1 MFQIVVQLIVSTC
14 VVLATYYRDDI
25 RRHLTDLL
33 TLTSRPSSSF
43 SGHAPLSPRRRRSR
57 DVIELRHRHDVLVN
71 GVVKLYNRRRRR
83 FVAVAP
89 RDDVTVTSRQ
99 GDVMA
104 VPGRRRRHL
113 TRSVH
118 FSNQISCSSCEYAD
132 VAFFLQYFDAVGWVI

>member
-1 MFQIVVQLIVSTC
+1 LFIPLSVMFQIVVQLIASTC
-14 VVLATYYRDDI
+14 IVLATYYRADI

-43 SGHAPLSPRRRRSR
+43 SGHAPPLSPQRRPSR
-57 DVIELRHRHDVLVN
+57 DVIELRHRRDVLVN

-99 GDVMA
+99 SDVTA
-104 VPGRRRRHL
+104 SPGRRRRHL

-118 FSNQISCSSCEYAD
+118 FSNQISCSSCE
-132 VAFFLQYFDAVGWVI
+132 